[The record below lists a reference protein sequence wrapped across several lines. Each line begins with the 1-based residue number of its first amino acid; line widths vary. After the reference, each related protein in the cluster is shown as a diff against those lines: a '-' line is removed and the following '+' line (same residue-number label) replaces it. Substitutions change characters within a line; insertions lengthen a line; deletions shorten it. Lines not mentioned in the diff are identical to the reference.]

1 MNETTN
7 YKDEGDEERWDKPV
21 ERPRND
27 GHIWTGVFILAI
39 GALALA
45 NSMGIPLP
53 AWLLTW
59 QMPLIAIGLFI
70 GFRKG
75 FKDGGWFVP
84 VIVGGIF
91 LANEF
96 LLQGDLRR
104 HIWPMIIILVGAF
117 FIFRPRS
124 KKCLPSRKKKASG
137 LQSESNEPFV
147 DVKYSVGNA
156 SYSEDDFIDSVY
168 IFSGGKKVIL
178 SKNFRGGEIVNV
190 FGGCEVDLTQAD
202 IIGRAELEVVAIFG
216 GATLIV
222 PSNWA
227 VRSEGA
233 VTIFGGIGDKRRI
246 APSTEAPTKTLVI
259 KGTMIFGGMEIKS
272 Y

>member
-7 YKDEGDEERWDKPV
+7 YKDEGEKEEWDRPAR
-21 ERPRND
+21 RPRND
-27 GHIWTGVFILAI
+27 GHIWTGIFILAV

-53 AWLLTW
+53 AWLFSW
-59 QMPLIAIGLFI
+59 QMLLIAIGLFI
-70 GFRKG
+70 GIRKG
-75 FKDGGWFVP
+75 FRDGGWFVP

-124 KKCLPSRKKKASG
+124 KRCLPSKTKAPG
-137 LQSESNEPFV
+137 LQPDTNEPFA
-147 DVKYSVGNA
+147 DVKYSAGDAN
-156 SYSEDDFIDSVY
+156 YTEDDVIDSVY

-178 SKNFRGGEIVNV
+178 SKNFQGGEIVNV
-190 FGGCEVDLTQAD
+190 FGGCEIDLTQAD
-202 IIGRAELEVVAIFG
+202 ITNRAVLEV
-216 GATLIV
+216 T
-222 PSNWA
+222 A
-227 VRSEGA
+227 V
-233 VTIFGGIGDKRRI
+233 
-246 APSTEAPTKTLVI
+246 
-259 KGTMIFGGMEIKS
+259 FGGMEIKS